1 MFKKTK
7 EKKMKI
13 KNKSNNLKD
22 YSEDQKLVKAMCS
35 KEFREFLNNFENI
48 YNSMEKLGCFKN
60 LKGDK

>member
-1 MFKKTK
+1 
-7 EKKMKI
+7 MKI

-22 YSEDQKLVKAMCS
+22 YLEDQKLVKAVCS
-35 KEFREFLNNFENI
+35 KEFKEFLNNFENI

>member
-22 YSEDQKLVKAMCS
+22 YLEDQKLMRGLQS
-35 KEFREFLNNFENI
+35 KEFKEFLNNFENI

>member
-1 MFKKTK
+1 
-7 EKKMKI
+7 MKI

-22 YSEDQKLVKAMCS
+22 YLEDQKLMRGLQS
-35 KEFREFLNNFENI
+35 KELKEFLNNFENI

>member
-1 MFKKTK
+1 
-7 EKKMKI
+7 MKI

-22 YSEDQKLVKAMCS
+22 YLEDKKLMRAVCS
-35 KEFREFLNNFENI
+35 KEFKEFLNNFENI